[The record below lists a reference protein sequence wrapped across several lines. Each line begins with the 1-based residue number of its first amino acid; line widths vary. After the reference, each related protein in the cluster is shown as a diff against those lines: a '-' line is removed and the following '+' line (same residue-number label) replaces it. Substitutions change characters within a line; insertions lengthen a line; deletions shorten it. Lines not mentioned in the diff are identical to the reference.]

1 MRKRL
6 GTRLAESREWEGQA
20 LMGSHSAYARRIV
33 IFTAAFVMLPVGAFA
48 LLLGGMVSRRF
59 WGVA

>member
-1 MRKRL
+1 
-6 GTRLAESREWEGQA
+6 
-20 LMGSHSAYARRIV
+20 MGSNSAYARRIM
-33 IFTAAFVMLPVGAFA
+33 IFTAAFVMLPMGAFV